1 MNMKRK
7 SELFIQEIMKVPF
20 APLFFSFM
28 IKRVFFANYIALKL
42 FKQFLESNEVGQ
54 PVIKESM

>member
-28 IKRVFFANYIALKL
+28 IKSFFANYIALKL